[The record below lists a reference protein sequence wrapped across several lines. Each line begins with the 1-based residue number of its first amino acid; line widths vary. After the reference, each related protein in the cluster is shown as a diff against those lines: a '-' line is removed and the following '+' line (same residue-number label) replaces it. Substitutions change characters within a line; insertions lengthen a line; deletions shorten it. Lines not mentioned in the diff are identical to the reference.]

1 MRQRK
6 KLLRDGERY
15 FKKTFLYPTVLID
28 RDNIPDS
35 YFALQ
40 IKLAKERGQGGDLNM
55 NGLRDVGD
63 ISREKRR
70 EAGELYL

>member
-1 MRQRK
+1 
-6 KLLRDGERY
+6 L

-40 IKLAKERGQGGDLNM
+40 IKLAKERGQGCC
-55 NGLRDVGD
+55 
-63 ISREKRR
+63 
-70 EAGELYL
+70 